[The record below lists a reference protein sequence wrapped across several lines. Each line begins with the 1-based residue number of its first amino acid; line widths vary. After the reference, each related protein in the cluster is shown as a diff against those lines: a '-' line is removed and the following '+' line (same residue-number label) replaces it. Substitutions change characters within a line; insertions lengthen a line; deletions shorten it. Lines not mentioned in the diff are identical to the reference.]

1 MKPCNRSSI
10 KHCDRA
16 ALCRPALSL
25 TLKGTI
31 MRFDPLAW
39 DEVSPNEENICK
51 GTLRVRASREG
62 ALYVQ
67 VEGVEALYGLGTS
80 FEVEAPSEMIWR
92 LEAPAETR
100 VFVQRMFGTSFQCE
114 GESFTNIDR
123 MPHESE
129 SVAEVTRARRMLEL
143 ERRSFLA
150 EVRAENAAI
159 SAQLAEKRKAAAD
172 EAERLEQVEAAHPE
186 AGEEGNG

>member
-1 MKPCNRSSI
+1 MRPSSRSSI
-10 KHCDRA
+10 KPCDRA
-16 ALCRPALSL
+16 ALCRPALSPA
-25 TLKGTI
+25 LKGSK

-51 GTLRVRASREG
+51 GTLRVRSSREG

-67 VEGVEALYGLGTS
+67 VEGVEALYGIGTS
-80 FEVEAPSEMIWR
+80 FEVQTPSEMIWR
-92 LEAPAETR
+92 LDAHSDTR
-100 VFVQRMFGTSFQCE
+100 VFVQRLFGTSFECE
-114 GESFTNIDR
+114 GEVFTNIDR

-150 EVRAENAAI
+150 EVRAENAAL
-159 SAQLAEKRKAAAD
+159 SSQLAEQRRAAS
-172 EAERLEQVEAAHPE
+172 EEPPVVEPVE
-186 AGEEGNG
+186 TEPGEEVSA

>member
-1 MKPCNRSSI
+1 MK
-10 KHCDRA
+10 
-16 ALCRPALSL
+16 
-25 TLKGTI
+25 
-31 MRFDPLAW
+31 FDPLAW
-39 DEVSPNEENICK
+39 DEVSPNEENVCK
-51 GTLRVRASREG
+51 GTLRVRSSREG

-80 FEVEAPSEMIWR
+80 FEVEAPSQMIWR
-92 LEAPAETR
+92 LEAPAEAR

-150 EVRAENAAI
+150 EVRAENAVIA
-159 SAQLAEKRKAAAD
+159 AQLAAKRKAADDVIEPVEPVEPKPD
-172 EAERLEQVEAAHPE
+172 EEVS
-186 AGEEGNG
+186 G

>member
-1 MKPCNRSSI
+1 MRPSNRSSI
-10 KHCDRA
+10 KLCDRA
-16 ALCRPALSL
+16 ALCRPALTL
-25 TLKGTI
+25 ALKGSK

-51 GTLRVRASREG
+51 GTLRVRSSREG

-80 FEVEAPSEMIWR
+80 FEVQTPVEMIWR
-92 LEAPAETR
+92 LDAPADAR
-100 VFVQRMFGTSFQCE
+100 VFVQRMFGTSFECE
-114 GESFTNIDR
+114 GETFTNIDR

-159 SAQLAEKRKAAAD
+159 AAQLAANRQAAA
-172 EAERLEQVEAAHPE
+172 EQTELGETVEPKPGEEAAV
-186 AGEEGNG
+186 

>member
-1 MKPCNRSSI
+1 
-10 KHCDRA
+10 
-16 ALCRPALSL
+16 
-25 TLKGTI
+25 

-51 GTLRVRASREG
+51 GTLRVRSSREG

-67 VEGVEALYGLGTS
+67 VEGVEALYGIGTS
-80 FEVEAPSEMIWR
+80 FEVQTPAEMIWR
-92 LEAPAETR
+92 LDAPADAR
-100 VFVQRMFGTSFQCE
+100 VFVQRMFGTSFECE
-114 GESFTNIDR
+114 GEVFTNIDR

-143 ERRSFLA
+143 ERRAFLA

-159 SAQLAEKRKAAAD
+159 SAQLARKREAAM
-172 EAERLEQVEAAHPE
+172 EETERLDPVEPE
-186 AGEEGNG
+186 AGEEVSA

>member
-1 MKPCNRSSI
+1 MK
-10 KHCDRA
+10 
-16 ALCRPALSL
+16 
-25 TLKGTI
+25 
-31 MRFDPLAW
+31 FDPLAW

-51 GTLRVRASREG
+51 GTLRVRSSREG

-80 FEVEAPSEMIWR
+80 FDVQTPAEMIWR
-92 LEAPAETR
+92 LDAPSDAR
-100 VFVQRMFGTSFQCE
+100 VFVQRMFGTSFECE
-114 GESFTNIDR
+114 GEAFTNIDR

-129 SVAEVTRARRMLEL
+129 SMAEVTRARRMLEL

-159 SAQLAEKRKAAAD
+159 AAELAAKRQAAAEESEPVEPAD
-172 EAERLEQVEAAHPE
+172 PERGEAV
-186 AGEEGNG
+186 NG

>member
-1 MKPCNRSSI
+1 
-10 KHCDRA
+10 
-16 ALCRPALSL
+16 
-25 TLKGTI
+25 

-67 VEGVEALYGLGTS
+67 VEGVEALYGIGTS
-80 FEVEAPSEMIWR
+80 FEVEAPSQVIWR

-150 EVRAENAAI
+150 EVRAENAALA
-159 SAQLAEKRKAAAD
+159 AQLARERNAAAD
-172 EAERLEQVEAAHPE
+172 ETDVVEPVEADP
-186 AGEEGNG
+186 GEGATG

>member
-1 MKPCNRSSI
+1 MK
-10 KHCDRA
+10 
-16 ALCRPALSL
+16 
-25 TLKGTI
+25 
-31 MRFDPLAW
+31 FDPLAW

-51 GTLRVRASREG
+51 GTLRVRSSREG

-80 FEVEAPSEMIWR
+80 FDVQTPAEMIWR
-92 LEAPAETR
+92 LDAPTDAR
-100 VFVQRMFGTSFQCE
+100 VFVQRMFGTSFECE
-114 GESFTNIDR
+114 GETFTNIDR

-143 ERRSFLA
+143 ERRAFLA

-159 SAQLAEKRKAAAD
+159 AAQLAAKRQAAAED
-172 EAERLEQVEAAHPE
+172 TESGEPVETTPAEGV
-186 AGEEGNG
+186 AG

>member
-10 KHCDRA
+10 KPRDRA

-25 TLKGTI
+25 ALKGTK

-67 VEGVEALYGLGTS
+67 VEGVEALYGLGTT
-80 FEVEAPSEMIWR
+80 FEVQAPSEMIWR
-92 LEAPAETR
+92 LEAPADAR
-100 VFVQRMFGTSFQCE
+100 VFVQRMFGTSFECE
-114 GESFTNIDR
+114 GEVFTNIDR

-150 EVRAENAAI
+150 EVRAENAVIA
-159 SAQLAEKRKAAAD
+159 AQLAEKRKAAS
-172 EAERLEQVEAAHPE
+172 EETELVEPVDSE
-186 AGEEGNG
+186 AGEEANG

>member
-10 KHCDRA
+10 KLCDRA
-16 ALCRPALSL
+16 ALCRPALTL
-25 TLKGTI
+25 ALKGSK

-39 DEVSPNEENICK
+39 DEVSPNEENNCK
-51 GTLRVRASREG
+51 GTLRVRSSREG

-80 FEVEAPSEMIWR
+80 FEVQTPAEMIWR
-92 LEAPAETR
+92 LVAPADTR
-100 VFVQRMFGTSFQCE
+100 VFVQRMFGTSFECE
-114 GESFTNIDR
+114 GETFTNIDR

-159 SAQLAEKRKAAAD
+159 SAQLAAKRQAG
-172 EAERLEQVEAAHPE
+172 AEETERVDLVELPP
-186 AGEEGNG
+186 GEEVGA

>member
-1 MKPCNRSSI
+1 MRLSNRFSI
-10 KHCDRA
+10 EPCDRA
-16 ALCRPALSL
+16 ALCRPAPTLA
-25 TLKGTI
+25 LKGSK

-51 GTLRVRASREG
+51 GTLRVRSSREG

-67 VEGVEALYGLGTS
+67 VEGVEALYGIGTS
-80 FEVEAPSEMIWR
+80 FEVQTPAEMIWR
-92 LEAPAETR
+92 LDGPADAR
-100 VFVQRMFGTSFQCE
+100 VFVQRMFGTSFECE
-114 GESFTNIDR
+114 GETFTNIDR

-159 SAQLAEKRKAAAD
+159 AAQLAAKRQAAAEETD
-172 EAERLEQVEAAHPE
+172 PVEKFEPKR
-186 AGEEGNG
+186 GEEVSA

>member
-1 MKPCNRSSI
+1 MK
-10 KHCDRA
+10 
-16 ALCRPALSL
+16 
-25 TLKGTI
+25 
-31 MRFDPLAW
+31 FDPLAW

-51 GTLRVRASREG
+51 GTLRVRSSREG

-80 FEVEAPSEMIWR
+80 FEVQTPSEMIWR
-92 LEAPAETR
+92 LDAPSDAR
-100 VFVQRMFGTSFQCE
+100 VFVQRMFGTSFECE
-114 GESFTNIDR
+114 GETFTNIDR

-129 SVAEVTRARRMLEL
+129 SMAEVTRARRMLEL

-159 SAQLAEKRKAAAD
+159 AAQLAAKRQAAAED
-172 EAERLEQVEAAHPE
+172 TDPVEPVGTTPAEGM
-186 AGEEGNG
+186 AG

>member
-10 KHCDRA
+10 KLCDRA

-25 TLKGTI
+25 ALKGNK

-39 DEVSPNEENICK
+39 DEVSPNEENISK
-51 GTLRVRASREG
+51 GTLRVRAARQG
-62 ALYVQ
+62 ALFVQ
-67 VEGVEALYGLGTS
+67 VEGVEALYGVGTS

-92 LEAPAETR
+92 LEAPAQAR

-172 EAERLEQVEAAHPE
+172 ETEVVEPAEPDP
-186 AGEEGNG
+186 GEEVSA